1 MMKHRKILAA
11 SAAML
16 VAGGLVVT
24 SGPVGAAATPTAPA
38 QARIA
43 DPDRNLGAGWQ
54 TSADVAITGVGDTD
68 GFHVEIAR
76 EKDAFRWSTL
86 ATLSGVNPNGGPW
99 MGYTCLTGSGR
110 YVVAVYLPLSESNR
124 QQALQA
130 GAIAAVVDTG
140 TGASRQIASDVA
152 LSYFSPACGA
162 GDTVLLSRS
171 IGRDEEQTD
180 LLRVDAATAR
190 VTSTVRVGRQ
200 VTNMVPGPDG
210 DYGIVGGKLVGIG
223 GSGKLAQ
230 VADPAGQTFAAVATG
245 QGVDL
250 LVRRGERAFAQR
262 FTGGKMI
269 PLGDA
274 PLHELDLFPLSGGR
288 SALVGTVSAIDTTAA
303 PGLLTLPSDRPASAL
318 SAQGHLVVNRMASV
332 QTKEVV
338 TAGISA
344 PQAAL
349 ARHLEVGVRT
359 VHSGAV
365 TDGQITTTPAPRLIA
380 GADSTTAVNYTDP
393 TCAVERNDLRAQ
405 VLQPTA
411 EMVEWAVD
419 RAVKGTLTTSR
430 PADYLRSGLPAYSP
444 QGLFGAPTLNGG
456 GQIPAQVYLAILAQ
470 ESNFRQ
476 ATWHARPGDG
486 GNPLIGD
493 YYGKSPAV
501 DDIDY
506 AGADC
511 GYGIGQVTDGMRK
524 TSTTY
529 TATQKKAIAIDYAAN
544 IAAGLRI
551 LADKWNQIRDAGL
564 KLNGG
569 DPRYVENWFF
579 ATWAY
584 NSGFYPPA
592 PQWGVGW
599 FNNPANPRY
608 KANRNLFLRDTYD
621 DAAHAG
627 QWGYPEKILGW
638 AETPQLTYF
647 GERSYNRVTSPFLGR
662 TVNPDLNTFCQPNVN
677 NCTPGVGCPAEN
689 STCWY
694 RVSVN
699 WAENNCVLCAQE
711 DLEFDSGDPEPAMTA
726 QYPSACDRPPA
737 TIIVDDIPDSSLNV
751 RGCAGED
758 RQGKFT
764 LRTGG
769 NAGLSAYVAQ
779 IDLHSFGAGYKG
791 HMWFTH
797 SYSDAP
803 GPPDGLD
810 FANRKFQVT
819 GTWTPDLAAIGGA
832 GDFRIQAHM
841 PTHGVSEGQ
850 TVTYR
855 VYPGPDQTGKP
866 YPAESFE
873 IEQKPINGWIVITPS
888 ILLHPGARVVL
899 SNLHSGGDGSKN
911 VMFDALSFTRL

>member
-1 MMKHRKILAA
+1 MKRRKIIAA
-11 SAAML
+11 SAAVL
-16 VAGGLVVT
+16 VAAGLVVAP
-24 SGPVGAAATPTAPA
+24 GPVGAVAAPA
-38 QARIA
+38 VAAPTGIA

-54 TSADVAITGVGDTD
+54 SSSDVAITGVGDTD
-68 GFHVEIAR
+68 GFHLEIAR

-99 MGYTCLTGSGR
+99 TGYTCLTGSGR
-110 YVVAVYLPLSESNR
+110 YAVAVYLPLSESNR
-124 QQALQA
+124 QEALQA
-130 GAIAAVVDTG
+130 GAIAAVVDTA
-140 TGASRQIASDVA
+140 TGASRQVASDVA

-162 GDTVLLSRS
+162 GDEVLLSRS

-180 LLRVDAATAR
+180 LLRVDPASAAITN
-190 VTSTVRVGRQ
+190 TVRVGRQ
-200 VTNMVPGPDG
+200 VTNMVPGPDA
-210 DYGIVGGKLVGIG
+210 DYGIVDGKLVRITA
-223 GSGKLAQ
+223 SGKLTE
-230 VADPAGQTFAAVATG
+230 VADPGGQTFGAVAT
-245 QGVDL
+245 QHGVDL
-250 LVRRGERAFAQR
+250 VVRRGERAVAQR
-262 FTGGKMI
+262 FTSGKLI
-269 PLGDA
+269 GLGEA
-274 PLHELDLFPLSGGR
+274 PLHGLDLFRLGGGR
-288 SALVGTVSAIDTTAA
+288 SALVGEVAHIDTAAA
-303 PGLLTLPSDRPASAL
+303 PGLVTLQSDHPVAAL
-318 SAQGHLVVNRMASV
+318 SAQGHLIVDRMASV
-332 QTKEVV
+332 QTREVV
-338 TAGISA
+338 TAGVGTAQSG
-344 PQAAL
+344 L
-349 ARHLEVGVRT
+349 AGRLEVGVRAT
-359 VHSGAV
+359 HSGAA
-365 TDGQITTTPAPRLIA
+365 TGGQITTTPAPRLIA
-380 GADSTTAVNYTDP
+380 GADSTAAVNYTDP

-419 RAVKGTLTTSR
+419 RAVKGTLNVTR

-444 QGLFGAPTLNGG
+444 QGLFGTPALSGG

-501 DDIDY
+501 DAIDY
-506 AGADC
+506 DGADC

-529 TATQKKAIAIDYAAN
+529 TATQKKAIAVDYAAN
-544 IAAGLRI
+544 IAAGIRI

-569 DPRYVENWFF
+569 DPRFVENWFF

-608 KANRNLFLRDTYD
+608 KANRDLFLRASYD

-647 GERSYNRVTSPFLGR
+647 GERSYNGVSSLAGLTID
-662 TVNPDLNTFCQPNVN
+662 PDLYTFCQPNVN

-694 RVSVN
+694 RLSAN
-699 WAENNCVLCAQE
+699 WAGSDCAFCAQE
-711 DLEFDSGDPEPAMTA
+711 DLEFDSGDPEPAMNA
-726 QYPSACDRPPA
+726 QYPSACGRPPA
-737 TIIVDDIPDSSLNV
+737 SIVVDDIPDSSLNL
-751 RGCAGED
+751 RGCAGEA
-758 RQGKFT
+758 REGKFT

-769 NAGLSAYVAQ
+769 NAGESAYVAQ

-803 GPPDGLD
+803 SADGLD

-819 GTWTPDLAAIGGA
+819 GTWTPDLAGNGGA
-832 GDFRIQAHM
+832 GNFRIEAHM
-841 PTHGVSEGQ
+841 PTHGSSEGQ
-850 TVTYR
+850 KVTYR

-866 YPAESFE
+866 APAQSFSL
-873 IEQKPINGWIVITPS
+873 EQKPTNGWVVITPN
-888 ILLHPGARVVL
+888 ILLHPGARVML
-899 SNLHSGGDGSKN
+899 GNLLPGGDGSKN
-911 VMFDALSFTRL
+911 VMFDALSFTRV